1 MKYNLLLLL
10 CILLMSFY
18 IIYLIGI
25 HYNFI
30 QDNSHISHF
39 VPNKLGMSIGNS
51 IASDLPNNLT
61 DPNSALNEL
70 LDDYFKLDDIPLDKS
85 LYAYNKN
92 KILTYLNSHSNI
104 DKHNR
109 TSERLSIL
117 FDENINILNGRVN
130 AQIKDNS
137 SKKYIL
143 TDYLYKNS
151 REIGLILDD
160 IYARYDKYYLHK
172 LTSYVENILSK
183 LDNL

>member
-1 MKYNLLLLL
+1 MKYNLLLL

-51 IASDLPNNLT
+51 ITSPNNLT
-61 DPNSALNEL
+61 NPNSALNEL
-70 LDDYFKLDDIPLDKS
+70 LDSYFKLDDIPLDKS

-104 DKHNR
+104 NNHNR
-109 TSERLSIL
+109 TSERLAIL

-137 SKKYIL
+137 SKKYIF

-183 LDNL
+183 LEDM